1 MNLALGNVQ
10 RGRLLSPAQAQ
21 KHCMVGLNNMA
32 SELKVLHVVFFF
44 CLNVILYSS
53 ASGHDLLI

>member
-32 SELKVLHVVFFF
+32 SELKVLHVVFF
-44 CLNVILYSS
+44 
-53 ASGHDLLI
+53 LLKRYIIFFSFWS

>member
-32 SELKVLHVVFFF
+32 SELKVLHVVFF
-44 CLNVILYSS
+44 
-53 ASGHDLLI
+53 A